1 MTDPF
6 MEVVKGRYKVSEG
19 LSSAKFWSKMASN
32 NVGAGVPRPDIN
44 MGWLTVF
51 AFFALDHFYLRSPQT
66 GLLKLLTAGGFGL
79 WWLWDIVQLY
89 GETERV
95 LQYGLSTPFDY
106 VTGIGQGM
114 IYKTPA
120 NNAKWQYYQE
130 NSMGIWIMCLLIGFT
145 GADMFAMGDN
155 WRGILKLVL
164 FLCSISV
171 IAGLSSYISNGVGTD
186 GLAGFTISV
195 LFLSIILMMIGGAWA
210 FNLYRILG
218 DPDDIVNKGLPN
230 PSLTV
235 SMFSF
240 MAYTL
245 VDKEGTPIGS
255 DEWLNKNENKPDDDK
270 ERAKQKYATWKIVHD
285 LLLFN
290 KEGITKEKIGKSF
303 AIHGPVTQDVKVGG
317 YIKKLSDGNPVAA
330 LGTDNATD
338 DANPVAALGTDIGS
352 DITKVI
358 VDTFNAIGTSI
369 ALSTPWGAAAE
380 TARLTLAAATKGK
393 GGDLL
398 KQAMSGKLS
407 DVMNKVQEKA
417 TGFVD
422 KANEMATKGVSD
434 VMNKVQEKATGFVD
448 KANEMA
454 TKGVTDVMN
463 KVQEKGTKG
472 VTDAVNQL
480 QKTATKTATE
490 TKGVTGDVNK
500 VPTLT
505 PAQTQAQAQVPTQ
518 AGGGVPLS
526 TEGQILGA
534 SVIALLAGGLLKGTI
549 DYLL

>member
-1 MTDPF
+1 MADPF

-32 NVGAGVPRPDIN
+32 EVGAGVPRPDIN

-51 AFFALDHFYLRSPQT
+51 SFFALDHFYLRSPQT

-120 NNAKWQYYQE
+120 NNAKWQYHQE

-195 LFLSIILMMIGGAWA
+195 LFLSIILMMIGGVWA

-240 MAYTL
+240 MEYTL
-245 VDKEGTPIGS
+245 VDKEQVPIGS
-255 DEWLNKNENKPDDDK
+255 DKWLQKNKGAGPDVIK
-270 ERAKQKYATWKIVHD
+270 QAKQKYETWKIVND

-290 KEGITKEKIGKSF
+290 KKGITKEQIEKSF
-303 AIHGPVTQDVKVGG
+303 AIHGPVNQQDVKVGG
-317 YIKKLSDGNPVAA
+317 NIDDHP
-330 LGTDNATD
+330 
-338 DANPVAALGTDIGS
+338 DANPVAALGTDIVKDVYNFVA
-352 DITKVI
+352 DIFKSV
-358 VDTFNAIGTSI
+358 GTSL
-369 ALSTPWGAAAE
+369 AMSTPWGAAAE
-380 TARLTLAAATKGK
+380 TARLTLEATKGQITA
-393 GGDLL
+393 GLTGVVT
-398 KQAMSGKLS
+398 QAKDM
-407 DVMNKVQEKA
+407 
-417 TGFVD
+417 
-422 KANEMATKGVSD
+422 
-434 VMNKVQEKATGFVD
+434 
-448 KANEMA
+448 
-454 TKGVTDVMN
+454 
-463 KVQEKGTKG
+463 
-472 VTDAVNQL
+472 
-480 QKTATKTATE
+480 
-490 TKGVTGDVNK
+490 
-500 VPTLT
+500 VPTGITEVVTQTMNRVT
-505 PAQTQAQAQVPTQ
+505 PAQIPTQIHAQAQTPSQAQVPTQ
-518 AGGGVPLS
+518 AGGGAPLS